1 MFQAQRPAI
10 IVGNW
15 KMHKTIAE
23 AKSFIEELEPAARHA
38 KAKVWLAVPF
48 TAIQASAEIARKSP
62 IVIGAQN
69 MHEQESGAFTGEI
82 SCSMLKEAG
91 AAFVILGHSER
102 RKLFH
107 ETDASINKKI
117 KVALHHDMSPIVC
130 VGETLEQHQNGLTHR
145 IIEEQLSLSLQG
157 LNVTDLE
164 KVILAYEPVWAI
176 GTGRNATP
184 EQAQD
189 MHRFCRQFVG
199 HHWTTAVAEKIIILY
214 GGSVKP
220 DNALALL
227 TEPDIDGLL
236 VGGSSLSVNSFS
248 QIIDCCNIN
257 VS

>member
-23 AKSFIEELEPAARHA
+23 AKSFIEDLVPTAGKA
-38 KAKVWLAVPF
+38 KANVWIAVPF
-48 TAIQASAEIARKSP
+48 TAIQASAETARKSG
-62 IVIGAQN
+62 IIIGAQN
-69 MHEQESGAFTGEI
+69 VYEQESGAFTGEI

-91 AAFVILGHSER
+91 ATFVILGHSER

-107 ETDASINKKI
+107 ETNASISKKI
-117 KVALHHDMSPIVC
+117 IMALHYDLRPIVC
-130 VGETLEQHQNGLTHR
+130 VGETLEEHQNGLAHR
-145 IIEEQLSLSLQG
+145 IIEEQLSQSLQG
-157 LNVTDLE
+157 LSDTDLE
-164 KVILAYEPVWAI
+164 KVVLAYEPVWAI
-176 GTGRNATP
+176 GTGQNATP

-189 MHRFCRQFVG
+189 MHRFCRKFVG
-199 HHWTTAVAEKIIILY
+199 HHWTTAVAKKIIILY